1 MSICLP
7 FLLYVCGFFSKDHA
21 YTSIE
26 DSMAIGDPRVSIFF
40 LQSNE
45 SRYACMWMSSS
56 ESGGEPKLI
65 CIPKLQL
72 LDVIRMR

>member
-1 MSICLP
+1 MFRSFGVVLIVLLMVLNKNLLEAAP
-7 FLLYVCGFFSKDHA
+7 FPGER
-21 YTSIE
+21 E
-26 DSMAIGDPRVSIFF
+26 DQ
-40 LQSNE
+40 QSNE
-45 SRYACMWMSSS
+45 SRYDCMWMSSS